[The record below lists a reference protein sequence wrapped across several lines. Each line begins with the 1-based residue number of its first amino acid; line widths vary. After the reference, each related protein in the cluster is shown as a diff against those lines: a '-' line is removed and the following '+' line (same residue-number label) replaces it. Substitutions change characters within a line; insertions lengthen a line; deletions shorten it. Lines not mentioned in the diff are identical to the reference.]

1 MAEALLVREV
11 GAVDGLDVMVDGG
24 CIADGREV
32 GAEVEFRAPR
42 NRVGGA
48 CTAPD
53 SEFGCRAPGRVG
65 AFSREIVHLSTAV

>member
-1 MAEALLVREV
+1 MRCSAV
-11 GAVDGLDVMVDGG
+11 GGLDAVVDGG
-24 CIADGREV
+24 RIVDSREV

-65 AFSREIVHLSTAV
+65 PFSREIVPLSTAV